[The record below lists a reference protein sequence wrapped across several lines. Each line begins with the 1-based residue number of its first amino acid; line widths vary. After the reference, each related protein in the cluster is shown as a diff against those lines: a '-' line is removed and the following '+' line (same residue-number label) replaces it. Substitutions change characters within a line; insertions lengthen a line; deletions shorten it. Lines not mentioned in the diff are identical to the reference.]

1 MPADCIAGERALADC
16 GLDPRRGGRP
26 CPALELEGER
36 AFAVLGRGSPP
47 AVAGRFG
54 EASGGGAAAAA
65 AVRMQLAEAA
75 RPSKLSLR
83 FWRRSLAPAA
93 A

>member
-36 AFAVLGRGSPP
+36 AFTAVLGRGSPP
-47 AVAGRFG
+47 AVAGRFS
-54 EASGGGAAAAA
+54 EDSGGDAAAATCM
-65 AVRMQLAEAA
+65 RLAEAVRA
-75 RPSKLSLR
+75 SRLSLR